1 MSKLTAFREA
11 ERELKAQL
19 EKLDALRNDQ
29 ELKREIEFE
38 EKLRALLGEYN
49 LSLPQVITILD
60 PEAGRRRSSEA
71 SSQTQPKRR
80 ARALKRYVNPNTNE
94 VIETKGGNHKELKQ
108 WKAEHGADVVESW
121 LQQ

>member
-1 MSKLTAFREA
+1 MSKLTMFREA

-49 LSLPQVITILD
+49 IALPQVIAILD
-60 PEAGRRRSSEA
+60 PEAGRRSSVA
-71 SSQTQPKRR
+71 SSQAQPKRR
-80 ARALKRYVNPNTNE
+80 ARSLKRYVNPNTNE

-121 LQQ
+121 LEK

>member
-1 MSKLTAFREA
+1 MSKLTMFREA

-29 ELKREIEFE
+29 DLKREIEFE

-49 LSLPQVITILD
+49 LALPQVIAILD
-60 PEAGRRRSSEA
+60 PEAGRRRSSDA
-71 SSQTQPKRR
+71 SSQAQSKRR
-80 ARALKRYVNPNTNE
+80 ARTLKRYVNPNTNE